1 MKVETRQRIERQIAR
16 KAAEGLIA
24 GGYAVAVYDGEE
36 IALEA
41 STDVQAVMGA
51 MFATDEDYLFAMK
64 PDEAG
69 KMERQGY
76 ARFIYGNEGWDV
88 MSDYTTNLESELAGA
103 KAEADK
109 LENWHG

>member
-1 MKVETRQRIERQIAR
+1 MKVETRQKIERQIAR

-24 GGYAVAVYDGEE
+24 GGYAVAVHDGEE

-41 STDVQAVMGA
+41 STDVQAVMAA

-69 KMERQGY
+69 KMERQG
-76 ARFIYGNEGWDV
+76 
-88 MSDYTTNLESELAGA
+88 
-103 KAEADK
+103 
-109 LENWHG
+109 